1 MSPLWVCQ
9 RSLPRACV
17 PHHHLPAPSSHK
29 ARQPLRSHANR
40 LWVPGLV
47 LQERPSG
54 WRVLTALSKER
65 ILNLLPTFLRHR
77 SIVGGIVLVLVLV
90 GRAVALACRLKSQG
104 LGEDSQGFGE
114 GVMRG

>member
-1 MSPLWVCQ
+1 M
-9 RSLPRACV
+9 
-17 PHHHLPAPSSHK
+17 
-29 ARQPLRSHANR
+29 
-40 LWVPGLV
+40 